1 MKHLFPHSVSFVLCL
16 MTAGACT
23 DSFDDRMAAEAKA
36 FTKQHCPKRLDNVT
50 TLDSATYD
58 VANRTYARWYSLS
71 AEAASAARGHE
82 VIVRQGLVSELLS
95 DVTLSDCKAEK
106 IAFRY
111 VYRRADTGEA
121 VMDLT
126 ITAADYGQ

>member
-1 MKHLFPHSVSFVLCL
+1 MKHLFSRFLSFALCL
-16 MTAGACT
+16 MATVGCS

-58 VANRTYARWYSLS
+58 VISRTYARWYSLS
-71 AEAASAARGHE
+71 TEAASAARGHE
-82 VIVRQGLVSELLS
+82 VSLRQGLVGELLG
-95 DVTLSDCKAEK
+95 DVTLSDCKAEQ

-111 VYRRADTGEA
+111 VYRRADTGE
-121 VMDLT
+121 VVIDLT
-126 ITAADYGQ
+126 ITPADYGR